1 MSMIIWNKLNNLLK
15 HDIKIAKMD
24 LTEIAE
30 RTIAINENLKYIN
43 VNRDM
48 NVIIRENALY
58 DVTRVKPGNEKVQ
71 NGVLTKNVKKIDLKI
86 LKKKSIKNGS

>member
-1 MSMIIWNKLNNLLK
+1 
-15 HDIKIAKMD
+15 MD